1 MPLFYLPPIKNQQYL
16 PLRPEWLILLLGL
29 LVLLATTWMVQ
40 QFAPHHRPLI
50 LQDWAVAKAETV
62 KAEPVMAEPII
73 KDPPDDLGVAARPAL
88 RVQLALTTPVQAPRL
103 TATATTSSLEAA
115 ITHLLQGQLGQGLKT
130 TAGSEIPK
138 GTRLLG
144 LWTQGNTVTVNLSKT
159 FNTGGGATSM
169 IGRVTELQKVVQ
181 SVNPGYRLKIAI
193 EGKPVP
199 YVGGEGLE
207 LE

>member
-29 LVLLATTWMVQ
+29 LVLLVTTWMVQ

-50 LQDWAVAKAETV
+50 LPDWAVARAETV
-62 KAEPVMAEPII
+62 KAEPVI
-73 KDPPDDLGVAARPAL
+73 KDPPDDLGVAARPPL
-88 RVQLALTTPVQAPRL
+88 RVHLALTTPVQAPTL
-103 TATATTSSLEAA
+103 TATATASSLEAA
-115 ITHLLQGQLGQGLKT
+115 ITHLLQGQSGQGLKT

-144 LWTQGNTVTVNLSKT
+144 LWTEGNTVTVNLSKN

-169 IGRVTELQKVVQ
+169 IGRVAELQKVVQ
-181 SVNPGYRLKIAI
+181 GVNPGYRLKIAI
-193 EGKPVP
+193 EGKPIP

>member
-16 PLRPEWLILLLGL
+16 PLKPEWLILLLGL
-29 LVLLATTWMVQ
+29 LVLLVTTWMVH
-40 QFAPHHRPLI
+40 QFAPNHRPFI

-62 KAEPVMAEPII
+62 HADPVI
-73 KDPPDDLGVAARPAL
+73 KDPPDDLGLAATPQL
-88 RVQLALTTPVQAPRL
+88 RVRIAMTTPVQAPRL

-115 ITHLLQGQLGQGLKT
+115 IARLLQGHSAQMQKAGQ
-130 TAGSEIPK
+130 GSEIPK
-138 GTRLLG
+138 GTQLLG
-144 LWTQGNTVTVNLSKT
+144 LWTEGNTVTVNLSKN

-169 IGRVTELQKVVQ
+169 IGRVEELQKVVQ
-181 SVNPGYRLKIAI
+181 GINPSYRLKIAI
-193 EGKPVP
+193 EGKPIP